1 MMKEELKTIQTK
13 ESKMTSYTYT
23 FGAAVRRDFMI
34 RLDELD
40 LPYTEH
46 RTMFESTVIVRTRT
60 VAQKDAYYEF
70 ELECADFQR
79 RLKDSQRRAANR
91 RQEVLRQEQAK
102 KLARKN
108 RFRRLTFRKPLQS
121 L

>member
-1 MMKEELKTIQTK
+1 
-13 ESKMTSYTYT
+13 MTSYTYT
-23 FGAAVRRDFMI
+23 LGASYRRDIMI

-46 RTMFESTVIVRTRT
+46 RTMFDSTVIIKTRT
-60 VAQKDAYYEF
+60 MAQEDAYYKFEVEF
-70 ELECADFQR
+70 ADFQR
-79 RLKDSQRRAANR
+79 RLENSKRQEARR
-91 RQEVLRQEQAK
+91 RQEILRKEEAK

-108 RFRRLTFRKPLQS
+108 RFRHLTLRKPLQS

>member
-1 MMKEELKTIQTK
+1 
-13 ESKMTSYTYT
+13 MTSYTYT
-23 FGAAVRRDFMI
+23 LGASYRRDFMI

-46 RTMFESTVIVRTRT
+46 RTMFDSTVIVRTRT
-60 VAQKDAYYEF
+60 MAQEDAYYTFEIEF
-70 ELECADFQR
+70 ADFQR
-79 RLKDSQRRAANR
+79 RLENSKRQEARR
-91 RQEVLRQEQAK
+91 RQEILRQEEAK

-108 RFRRLTFRKPLQS
+108 RFRRLTLRKPLQS

>member
-1 MMKEELKTIQTK
+1 MST
-13 ESKMTSYTYT
+13 YTYT
-23 FGAAVRRDFMI
+23 FGSAYRRDFMI

-46 RTMFESTVIVRTRT
+46 RTMFDSTVIIKTHT
-60 VAQKDAYYEF
+60 VAQEDAYYGF
-70 ELECADFQR
+70 ELEFADFQR
-79 RLKDSQRRAANR
+79 RLEDAKRQATRRR
-91 RQEVLRQEQAK
+91 LEILRQEQAK

-108 RFRRLTFRKPLQS
+108 LFRKLTFRKPVQS

>member
-1 MMKEELKTIQTK
+1 MST
-13 ESKMTSYTYT
+13 YTYT
-23 FGAAVRRDFMI
+23 FGSAYRRDFMI

-46 RTMFESTVIVRTRT
+46 RTMFDSTVIVKTHT
-60 VAQKDAYYEF
+60 VAQEDAYYEF
-70 ELECADFQR
+70 EREFADFQR
-79 RLKDSQRRAANR
+79 RYKDAERQAARR
-91 RQEVLRQEQAK
+91 RQEILRQEEAK

-108 RFRRLTFRKPLQS
+108 RFRRLTLRKPIQS

>member
-1 MMKEELKTIQTK
+1 MA
-13 ESKMTSYTYT
+13 SYTYT
-23 FGAAVRRDFMI
+23 FGAAFRRDFMI

-46 RTMFESTVIVRTRT
+46 RTMFDSTVIIKTHT
-60 VAQKDAYYEF
+60 IAQEDSYYTFEIEF
-70 ELECADFQR
+70 ADFQR
-79 RLKDSQRRAANR
+79 RLKDSQREAARR
-91 RQEVLRQEQAK
+91 RQEILRQEEAK